1 MTGIH
6 LRRTG
11 EVRGQPA
18 AAGADSARVPIFVIC
33 AGTQVVLGGIGG
45 RPLTVNEA
53 RLRGGRGDAPA
64 DPLLDNRGGPVQY

>member
-1 MTGIH
+1 M
-6 LRRTG
+6 
-11 EVRGQPA
+11 
-18 AAGADSARVPIFVIC
+18 PIFVIC

-64 DPLLDNRGGPVQY
+64 DPLLDNRGVRCNTETRIAFGLAMRNRQPETKGTMSAG